1 MSCLLFF
8 SFINLTLVL
17 KFAQIAEANKI
28 LFPAM
33 AAVKFPDLEVNYSA
47 GKLLMLPFRSNGNGN
62 GNVAD
67 ANMSAL
73 PKASLLCL
81 SFRASS
87 QVRNL
92 VVLYYELANW
102 AICLGSIFIFDKFL
116 KKTLYPLSVNW

>member
-1 MSCLLFF
+1 MPCLVFF

-17 KFAQIAEANKI
+17 IFAQIAEANKI

-33 AAVKFPDLEVNYSA
+33 AAVKFPDIEVNYSA
-47 GKLLMLPFRSNGNGN
+47 GKLLKLPFRYNGN

-102 AICLGSIFIFDKFL
+102 VICLGSIFIFDRFL
-116 KKTLYPLSVNW
+116 KKTLYPLNVNL

>member
-1 MSCLLFF
+1 MSCLIFF

-17 KFAQIAEANKI
+17 IFAQIAEANKI

-33 AAVKFPDLEVNYSA
+33 AAVKFPDIEVNYSA
-47 GKLLMLPFRSNGNGN
+47 GKLLKLPFRSNGNGN
-62 GNVAD
+62 LAD
-67 ANMSAL
+67 ANMAAL

-92 VVLYYELANW
+92 VVLYYELA
-102 AICLGSIFIFDKFL
+102 C
-116 KKTLYPLSVNW
+116 

>member
-1 MSCLLFF
+1 MSCLIFF

-17 KFAQIAEANKI
+17 IFAQIAEANKI

-33 AAVKFPDLEVNYSA
+33 AAVKFPDIEVNYSA
-47 GKLLMLPFRSNGNGN
+47 GKRLKLPFRSNGIGN
-62 GNVAD
+62 GNLAD

-92 VVLYYELANW
+92 VVLYYELANC
-102 AICLGSIFIFDKFL
+102 AIYFQF
-116 KKTLYPLSVNW
+116 